1 MNGILRHK
9 KSGVTIY
16 LKDWEVVN
24 CEETLFT
31 THDGVGMVLGQKF
44 WFVVRATLTIF
55 SGINYVQ
62 DSKVLYFSS
71 EKRAKEYVRRAK
83 NNFLEKK

>member
-1 MNGILRHK
+1 MNREPHSLIFDEQF
-9 KSGVTIY
+9 INY
-16 LKDWEVVN
+16 
-24 CEETLFT
+24 
-31 THDGVGMVLGQKF
+31 
-44 WFVVRATLTIF
+44 VRATLTIF

-71 EKRAKEYVRRAK
+71 EKRAKKYVRRAK

>member
-1 MNGILRHK
+1 MSKKPKYHNEQVLIHCMNREPHSLIFDEQF
-9 KSGVTIY
+9 INY
-16 LKDWEVVN
+16 
-24 CEETLFT
+24 
-31 THDGVGMVLGQKF
+31 
-44 WFVVRATLTIF
+44 VRATLTIF

-71 EKRAKEYVRRAK
+71 EKRAKKYVRRAK